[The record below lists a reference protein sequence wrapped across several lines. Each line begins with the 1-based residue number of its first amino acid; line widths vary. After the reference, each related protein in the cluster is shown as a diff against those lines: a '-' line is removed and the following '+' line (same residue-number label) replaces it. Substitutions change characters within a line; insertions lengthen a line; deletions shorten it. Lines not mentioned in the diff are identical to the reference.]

1 VEMLWTTVPRSN
13 ETQLSAYIP
22 RPGNG
27 VRLPNAARAGRGLR
41 RGGGRAPVS
50 ALSQFLQPLS
60 PQGAPRAERAPDRPS
75 VQHPLRM
82 RGLAVLACC
91 CLQVRHKLVGQG

>member
-1 VEMLWTTVPRSN
+1 VDNGAAVERDSTFGLYPAPGQRGTVAQR
-13 ETQLSAYIP
+13 
-22 RPGNG
+22 G
-27 VRLPNAARAGRGLR
+27 AGRPRLATR
-41 RGGGRAPVS
+41 GGRAPVS

-60 PQGAPRAERAPDRPS
+60 PHGAPRAERAPDPPF

-91 CLQVRHKLVGQG
+91 CLQVRHTLVGQS